1 MSQIAIKTQ
10 SVLNKNIND
19 SQKTDTAFFN
29 DKNNK
34 NIKSQKPDK
43 TEFSKTLNRVLA
55 RLRGI

>member
-29 DKNNK
+29 DKN
-34 NIKSQKPDK
+34 IKSQKPDK